1 MRPGS
6 GYSATGVTVTMSAPP
21 SGSTAT
27 ATVYRN
33 NNTELSSLGKTADEI
48 KEILPTRNRYAE
60 VSNDASKVKISL
72 LGNITDDIAYKIDP
86 PRTDAEQEQYDALRS
101 VINGDF
107 ALSSYDNATCL
118 LYTSPSP
125 RD

>member
-1 MRPGS
+1 MVDKVYIVRPGS
-6 GYSATGVTVTMSAPP
+6 GYSATNVTVTMSAPP
-21 SGSTAT
+21 SGNTAT

-33 NNTELSSLGKTADEI
+33 SNTELTSLGKSADEI

-60 VSNDASKVKISL
+60 VGNDASKVRINL

-101 VINGDF
+101 VINKG
-107 ALSSYDNATCL
+107 
-118 LYTSPSP
+118 
-125 RD
+125 